1 MTEEQMKYVENL
13 GYSED
18 RYNPRKWTKK
28 HGDVSIEMY
37 ITINS
42 NNQVTGINMYICV
55 GNCIA
60 DGDINT
66 DMVVNLLADIP
77 AMERRLLNKQLL
89 QIERYKKHILEAIN
103 GNNII

>member
-18 RYNPRKWTKK
+18 SFNPRKWIKK
-28 HGDVSIEMY
+28 YGDVNIEIY
-37 ITINS
+37 ITTNS

-60 DGDINT
+60 DGEINT
-66 DMVVNLLADIP
+66 DLNVNLLADIP
-77 AMERRLLNKQLL
+77 AMEKRLLNKQLL

-103 GNNII
+103 GDNVI